1 MMKKIFICALLLVSG
16 ISLAENP
23 NLDYSTD
30 TIEGIVLYRYP
41 VEKSIG
47 LYRVSVNFAVPQSM
61 IIEWNPFLKERGL
74 QFGDTLYIPTGRPIV
89 NGTTETIIAEETKK
103 TTKETA
109 EETIEETIEE
119 TTEEVTE
126 KATEEV
132 NEEVT
137 EKALNKRKNRSKKE
151 ANDLVVPMDSIIVSD
166 SLTAPLDS
174 TASFK
179 LALLLPLQA
188 ESGQRNETMDRF
200 LDFYEGC
207 LIALKDRQDSTQRVD
222 LFVYDTKKDT
232 TDIVRL
238 MQNELLSMNAIIGPA
253 YPQQVALIDT
263 FVKNHQIP
271 TMIPFT
277 NEVDSLENN
286 PYLYLFNTTAQMD
299 ADTFLNYLEQRGE
312 LTNCVLVEA
321 KDEDIHKDILYLRNQ
336 IKERALPYTETTL
349 HEILVDSV
357 FMNLMPEIEN
367 IVIFNSTK
375 FTNVQI
381 LLPHLINGKADCRVS
396 LFSQFGWQKE
406 RIVMPQIYTTIFA
419 TDSVPALAQYET
431 TYSTYFGH
439 QHASLIPRYDLLGYD
454 ITRQFLDRLFGN
466 DPTPG
471 LQSDIRFT
479 QAGDGGFVNT
489 HIMLM
494 HK

>member
-1 MMKKIFICALLLVSG
+1 MMKKIFICTLLLISG

-47 LYRVSVNFAVPQSM
+47 LYRVSVNFSVPQPT

-89 NGTTETIIAEETKK
+89 AENTTPIVRPTDSTSLETPTAPEEKDKEIA
-103 TTKETA
+103 
-109 EETIEETIEE
+109 
-119 TTEEVTE
+119 
-126 KATEEV
+126 
-132 NEEVT
+132 
-137 EKALNKRKNRSKKE
+137 NKRKNRLQKE
-151 ANDLVVPMDSIIVSD
+151 KEELAIIVEPTTEPDSIAEPAD
-166 SLTAPLDS
+166 TTATLRM
-174 TASFK
+174 
-179 LALLLPLQA
+179 ALLLPLQA

-200 LDFYEGC
+200 VDFYEGC
-207 LIALKDRQDSTQRVD
+207 LIALKDRQDSAQKVE
-222 LFVYDTKKDT
+222 LFVYDTQKDT
-232 TDIVRL
+232 TEIVRL
-238 MQNELLSMNAIIGPA
+238 MQNELTTMNAIIGPA

-263 FVKNHQIP
+263 FAKNRQIP

-277 NEVDSLENN
+277 NEVDSLESN
-286 PYLYLFNTTAQMD
+286 PYLYLFNTTTQMD
-299 ADTFLNYLEQRGE
+299 MDTLLSYLERRGE
-312 LTNCVLVEA
+312 LTNSVLVEA
-321 KDEDIHKDILYLRNQ
+321 KEEDIHKDILYLRNQ
-336 IKERALPYTETTL
+336 IKARALPYTETTL
-349 HEILVDSV
+349 HEILADSV
-357 FMNLMPEIEN
+357 FMNLMPEVEN

-381 LLPHLINGKADCRVS
+381 LLPHLINGKADCRIS

-406 RIVMPQIYTTIFA
+406 RIVMPQVYTTIFA

-439 QHASLIPRYDLLGYD
+439 QHASLLPRYDLLGYD
-454 ITRQFLDRLFGN
+454 VTRQFLDALMGKQ
-466 DPTPG
+466 PTPG
-471 LQSDIRFT
+471 LQSDICFT
-479 QAGDGGFVNT
+479 QVGEGGFVNT
-489 HIMLM
+489 HIKLM

>member
-89 NGTTETIIAEETKK
+89 NKK
-103 TTKETA
+103 TEPTA
-109 EETIEETIEE
+109 KPATEPTAKPATEPAAEPTVPISTIVPQE
-119 TTEEVTE
+119 TTEEPIS
-126 KATEEV
+126 
-132 NEEVT
+132 
-137 EKALNKRKNRSKKE
+137 KRRNRLKKE
-151 ANDLVVPMDSIIVSD
+151 ATELVVPMDSIIVSD
-166 SLTAPLDS
+166 SITAPIDS
-174 TASFK
+174 SASFK

-299 ADTFLNYLEQRGE
+299 ADTFLSYLEQRGE

-321 KDEDIHKDILYLRNQ
+321 KEEDIHKDILYLRNQ

-406 RIVMPQIYTTIFA
+406 RIVMPQVYTTIFA
-419 TDSVPALAQYET
+419 TDSIPALAQYET

-439 QHASLIPRYDLLGYD
+439 QHASLLPRYDLLGYD
-454 ITRQFLDRLFGN
+454 ITRQFLDRIIGN

-479 QAGDGGFVNT
+479 QAGEGGFINT
-489 HIMLM
+489 HITLI

>member
-16 ISLAENP
+16 ISWAENP

-89 NGTTETIIAEETKK
+89 N
-103 TTKETA
+103 ETA
-109 EETIEETIEE
+109 KPAAEPTIEPVAKPAVKPSAELSVKPATEPVTSVSTIVPQETMTEPVNKRRNRFKKE
-119 TTEEVTE
+119 TTE
-126 KATEEV
+126 
-132 NEEVT
+132 
-137 EKALNKRKNRSKKE
+137 
-151 ANDLVVPMDSIIVSD
+151 LVVPMDSIIVSD
-166 SLTAPLDS
+166 SITAPIDS

-188 ESGQRNETMDRF
+188 ESEQRNETMDRF
-200 LDFYEGC
+200 IDFYEGC

-232 TDIVRL
+232 TEIVRL
-238 MQNELLSMNAIIGPA
+238 MQDELLSMNAIIGPA

-299 ADTFLNYLEQRGE
+299 ADTFLSYLEQRGE

-321 KDEDIHKDILYLRNQ
+321 KEEYIHKDILYLRNQ

-357 FMNLMPEIEN
+357 FMNLMPEVEN
-367 IVIFNSTK
+367 IVIFNSSK

-406 RIVMPQIYTTIFA
+406 RIVMPQVYTTIFA

-439 QHASLIPRYDLLGYD
+439 QHASLLPRYDLLGYD
-454 ITRQFLDRLFGN
+454 ITRQFLDRLIGN

-479 QAGDGGFVNT
+479 QTGEGGFINT
-489 HIMLM
+489 HITLI

>member
-1 MMKKIFICALLLVSG
+1 MMKKIFIYALLLVSG

-23 NLDYSTD
+23 NLDYPTD
-30 TIEGIVLYRYP
+30 TIEGIILYRYP
-41 VEKSIG
+41 VDKSIG
-47 LYRVSVNFAVPQSM
+47 LYRVSVNFSVPQSM

-89 NGTTETIIAEETKK
+89 KDEPQPQV
-103 TTKETA
+103 TKEPQT
-109 EETIEETIEE
+109 
-119 TTEEVTE
+119 
-126 KATEEV
+126 KATEEL
-132 NEEVT
+132 
-137 EKALNKRKNRSKKE
+137 K
-151 ANDLVVPMDSIIVSD
+151 PI
-166 SLTAPLDS
+166 APDS
-174 TASFK
+174 TTVPQDTSLATLIDSTSSFK

-207 LIALKDRQDSTQRVD
+207 LIALKDAQDSTRKVD
-222 LFVYDTKKDT
+222 LFVYDTQKDT
-232 TDIVRL
+232 TEIVRL
-238 MQNELLSMNAIIGPA
+238 MQSELTTMNAIIGPA
-253 YPQQVALIDT
+253 YPLQVALIDT
-263 FVKNHQIP
+263 FAKNHQIP

-286 PYLYLFNTTAQMD
+286 PYLYLFNTTSQMD
-299 ADTFLNYLEQRGE
+299 IDTLLSYLERRGE
-312 LTNCVLVEA
+312 LTNSVLVEA

-349 HEILVDSV
+349 HEILTDSV
-357 FMNLMPEIEN
+357 FMNLMPEVEN

-375 FTNVQI
+375 FSNVQI

-406 RIVMPQIYTTIFA
+406 RIVMPQVYTSIFA

-439 QHASLIPRYDLLGYD
+439 QHASLLPRYDLLGYD
-454 ITRQFLDRLFGN
+454 ITRQFLDRIMGN

-479 QAGDGGFVNT
+479 QVGEGGYINT
-489 HIMLM
+489 HITLI

>member
-1 MMKKIFICALLLVSG
+1 MKKIFICALLLVSG

-74 QFGDTLYIPTGRPIV
+74 QFGDTLYIPTGGPIV
-89 NGTTETIIAEETKK
+89 NEKTEPAAKPATEPAVEPAAEPTVPVSTIAPQ
-103 TTKETA
+103 
-109 EETIEETIEE
+109 E
-119 TTEEVTE
+119 TTEEPISRRR
-126 KATEEV
+126 
-132 NEEVT
+132 NS
-137 EKALNKRKNRSKKE
+137 LKKE
-151 ANDLVVPMDSIIVSD
+151 ATELVVPMDSIIISD
-166 SLTAPLDS
+166 SITAPIDS

-188 ESGQRNETMDRF
+188 ENGQRNETMDRF

-232 TDIVRL
+232 ADIVRL

-299 ADTFLNYLEQRGE
+299 ADTFLNYLERRGE
-312 LTNCVLVEA
+312 LTNSVLVEA

-406 RIVMPQIYTTIFA
+406 RIVMPQVYTTIFA

-454 ITRQFLDRLFGN
+454 ITRQFLDRIIGN

-479 QAGDGGFVNT
+479 QAGDGGFINT

>member
-89 NGTTETIIAEETKK
+89 NEKTEPAAKPATEPTAKPSAEQIVPVSTIVPQ
-103 TTKETA
+103 
-109 EETIEETIEE
+109 E
-119 TTEEVTE
+119 TTEEPIS
-126 KATEEV
+126 
-132 NEEVT
+132 
-137 EKALNKRKNRSKKE
+137 KRRNRLKKE
-151 ANDLVVPMDSIIVSD
+151 AEELVVPMDSIIISD
-166 SLTAPLDS
+166 SITAPIDS

-188 ESGQRNETMDRF
+188 ENGQRNETMDRF

-232 TDIVRL
+232 ADIVRL

-406 RIVMPQIYTTIFA
+406 RIVMPQVYTTIFA

-454 ITRQFLDRLFGN
+454 ITRQFLDRIIGN

-479 QAGDGGFVNT
+479 QAGDGGFINT

>member
-30 TIEGIVLYRYP
+30 TIEGIILYRYP
-41 VEKSIG
+41 VDKSIG
-47 LYRVSVNFAVPQSM
+47 LYRVSVNFAVSQSM
-61 IIEWNPFLKERGL
+61 IIDWNPFLKERGL

-89 NGTTETIIAEETKK
+89 TETPAPIVKPADSTSLEPPTTPEKKTANSRKNRCQKDKEESAIIAEPIPE
-103 TTKETA
+103 
-109 EETIEETIEE
+109 
-119 TTEEVTE
+119 
-126 KATEEV
+126 
-132 NEEVT
+132 
-137 EKALNKRKNRSKKE
+137 L
-151 ANDLVVPMDSIIVSD
+151 DSIAEPID
-166 SLTAPLDS
+166 TIATLR
-174 TASFK
+174 

-188 ESGQRNETMDRF
+188 ESVQRNETMDRF
-200 LDFYEGC
+200 VDFYEGC
-207 LIALKDRQDSTQRVD
+207 LIALKDRQDSSLKVD
-222 LFVYDTKKDT
+222 LFVYDTQKDT
-232 TDIVRL
+232 TEIVRL
-238 MQNELLSMNAIIGPA
+238 MQGELASMNAIIGPA

-286 PYLYLFNTTAQMD
+286 PYFYLFNTTAQMD
-299 ADTFLNYLEQRGE
+299 MDTLLSYLERRGE
-312 LTNCVLVEA
+312 LTNSVLVEA
-321 KDEDIHKDILYLRNQ
+321 KEEDIHKDILYLRNQ

-349 HEILVDSV
+349 HEILADSV
-357 FMNLMPEIEN
+357 FMNLMPEVEN
-367 IVIFNSTK
+367 IVIFNGTK
-375 FTNVQI
+375 FANVQI

-406 RIVMPQIYTTIFA
+406 RIIMPQVYTTIFA
-419 TDSVPALAQYET
+419 TDSIPALAQYEA

-439 QHASLIPRYDLLGYD
+439 QHASLLPRYDLLGYD
-454 ITRQFLDRLFGN
+454 ITRQFLDALMGKQ
-466 DPTPG
+466 PTSG

-479 QAGDGGFVNT
+479 QVGEGGFVNT
-489 HIMLM
+489 HIKLM

>member
-89 NGTTETIIAEETKK
+89 NEKTEPAAKP
-103 TTKETA
+103 A
-109 EETIEETIEE
+109 
-119 TTEEVTE
+119 TEPVTE
-126 KATEEV
+126 PSAEPTVPVSTIVPQETMEEPIS
-132 NEEVT
+132 
-137 EKALNKRKNRSKKE
+137 KRRNRLKKE
-151 ANDLVVPMDSIIVSD
+151 AEELVVPMDSIIISD
-166 SLTAPLDS
+166 SITAPIDS

-232 TDIVRL
+232 ADIVRL

-286 PYLYLFNTTAQMD
+286 PFLYLFNTTAQMD

-406 RIVMPQIYTTIFA
+406 RIVMPQVYTTIFA

-454 ITRQFLDRLFGN
+454 ITRQFLDRIIGN
-466 DPTPG
+466 EPTPG

-479 QAGDGGFVNT
+479 QAGDGGFINT
-489 HIMLM
+489 HIMLT